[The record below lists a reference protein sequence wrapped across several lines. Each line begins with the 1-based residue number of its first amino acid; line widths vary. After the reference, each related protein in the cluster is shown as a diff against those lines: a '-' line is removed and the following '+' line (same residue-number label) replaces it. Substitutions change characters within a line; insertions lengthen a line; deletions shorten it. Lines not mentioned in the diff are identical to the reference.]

1 VGVKVILARDSD
13 IRMMASSCRTVM
25 GMDERSSL
33 SRSTCWTSLRRETKW
48 EESIS
53 DASADKRGAHRLL
66 VSHIPTKL
74 LKEDSRFAE
83 RNVSLHLLD
92 INLSNSLILIL
103 PVHMDVHDVFSDCLI
118 ISYIHPTRGGSL
130 PYPELHYAHP

>member
-1 VGVKVILARDSD
+1 MDSSTWWGWTVGVRVIFARDSD

-25 GMDERSSL
+25 GMEERSSL

-66 VSHIPTKL
+66 ISEISTSL
-74 LKEDSRFAE
+74 DRYSRFAE
-83 RNVSLHLLD
+83 SDVSLHLLNID
-92 INLSNSLILIL
+92 LSNSLVLIL
-103 PVHMDVHDVFSDCLI
+103 PIHMNVHDVLGDSLF
-118 ISYIHPTRGGSL
+118 ISFI
-130 PYPELHYAHP
+130 

>member
-1 VGVKVILARDSD
+1 VIFARDSD
-13 IRMMASSCRTVM
+13 IRIMASSCRTVM
-25 GMDERSSL
+25 GMEERSSL

-83 RNVSLHLLD
+83 RNVSLHLFNV
-92 INLSNSLILIL
+92 NLSNSLILVL
-103 PVHMDVHDVFSDCLI
+103 PVHMDVHDVFSDSLI
-118 ISYIHPTRGGSL
+118 ISSIHRSGAGSL
-130 PYPELHYAHP
+130 PYPSPHYAHP